1 MMRFIAAIGVSPKG
15 VADPEFD
22 GDLRSLNDI
31 LTTNFRELTAF
42 DRWVSQIYSG
52 ALRPGVVH
60 TEKFWR
66 ENARF
71 VEAEDFKL
79 LKKLITFLRQEDPE
93 TVKLALFD
101 LGEVARFYPNGRTI
115 VGVLGG
121 KDRALELL
129 SNPDSDVSSK
139 ALQCVSKIMVSKWE
153 YMK

>member
-71 VEAEDFKL
+71 VEAEDFKFC
-79 LKKLITFLRQEDPE
+79 IQ
-93 TVKLALFD
+93 
-101 LGEVARFYPNGRTI
+101 
-115 VGVLGG
+115 
-121 KDRALELL
+121 
-129 SNPDSDVSSK
+129 S
-139 ALQCVSKIMVSKWE
+139 
-153 YMK
+153 